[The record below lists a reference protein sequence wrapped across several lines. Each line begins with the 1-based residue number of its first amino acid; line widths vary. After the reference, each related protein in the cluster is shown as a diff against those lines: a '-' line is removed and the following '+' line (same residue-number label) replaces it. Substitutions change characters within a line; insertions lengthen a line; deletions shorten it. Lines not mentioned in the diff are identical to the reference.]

1 MTSMRQVCAKARARA
16 IALFMSLLVAGCG
29 QVFYMQTPTGA
40 FAGRLTVEWIE
51 PNVFIYRPDPKEPLI
66 YTTSDGRKIQPR
78 AMYTDAGSIPRLFWS
93 SPGLG
98 PWDFAPGYIIHD
110 WLFEQHH
117 CKEGDWQSVDFKR
130 SAQVLAE
137 AMKTQMVK
145 SEQPDPTIV
154 WAVYEA
160 VSSDIARNLWDTGEC
175 KPPLA
180 APGTAPK
187 FPGKKPVQL
196 KVIDFR

>member
-1 MTSMRQVCAKARARA
+1 MMYLRKICATSSERVVV
-16 IALFMSLLVAGCG
+16 LLMLLIVAGCG
-29 QVFYMQTPTGA
+29 QLFYARTLIGTFTGK
-40 FAGRLTVEWIE
+40 LTVEWIE
-51 PNVFIYRPDPKEPLI
+51 PNVFIYRPDAIAPLV

-78 AMYTDAGSIPRLFWS
+78 LMLTDAGSIPRLFWS
-93 SPGLG
+93 TPGLG

-117 CKEGDWQSVDFKR
+117 CKEADWQLYDFKR
-130 SAQVLAE
+130 SAEILAE

-145 SEQPDPTIV
+145 AGKPEPTVV

-160 VSSDIARNLWDTGEC
+160 VSSDIARNLWDTGQC
-175 KPPLA
+175 KPALVSPGLAPA
-180 APGTAPK
+180 APA
-187 FPGKKPVQL
+187 KKPVLL

>member
-1 MTSMRQVCAKARARA
+1 MIT
-16 IALFMSLLVAGCG
+16 ALLRWPVALLALSLLVGCG
-29 QVFYMQTPTGA
+29 QLFYSRTPTGS

-51 PNVFIYRPDPKEPLI
+51 PNLFIYRPDAASPLV
-66 YTTSDGRKIQPR
+66 YTTSAGRRIQPR
-78 AMYTDAGSIPRLFWS
+78 TMYTDGGSIPRLFWS
-93 SPGLG
+93 APGLG

-117 CKEGDWQSVDFKR
+117 CKEGDWQQYDFAR
-130 SAQVLAE
+130 SAEVLAE

-145 SEQPDPTIV
+145 AGKPEPTIL

-160 VSSDIARNLWDTGEC
+160 VSGDIARRLWDQGQC
-175 KPPLA
+175 KPPVVAPAA
-180 APGTAPK
+180 APG
-187 FPGKKPVQL
+187 FPARKPVPL